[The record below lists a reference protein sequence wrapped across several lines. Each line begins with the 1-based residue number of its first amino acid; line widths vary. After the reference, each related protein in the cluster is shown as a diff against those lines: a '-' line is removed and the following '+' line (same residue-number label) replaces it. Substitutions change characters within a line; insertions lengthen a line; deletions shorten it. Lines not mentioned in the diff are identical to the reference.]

1 MKVLITIGMVI
12 IFISVFF
19 ILLTGDSMFRAAFE
33 CAAQN
38 GESVCVYRGLN
49 TVSAFGIF
57 IIAFFILIDILTVYL
72 IATNVG

>member
-1 MKVLITIGMVI
+1 MKVLITIGMLI

-19 ILLTGDSMFRAAFE
+19 ILLTGDSMFRVAFD
-33 CAAQN
+33 CTVQK
-38 GESVCVYRGLN
+38 GESICVYRGLD